1 MTLKSALQDVRE
13 TTLAAV
19 SGLLGKLAYLASL
32 RRAGGRYEHWGL
44 QSVYGVESADRALK
58 TAHAEVVVGILRS
71 RLAAL
76 SADLKHCSEIRGI
89 AAQDYV
95 EDLRDQFAQLL
106 PAGRE
111 NSPTSAHLNSVLVA
125 LSSLERN
132 RGHATRSVS

>member
-19 SGLLGKLAYLASL
+19 SGLLGKLLYLASL
-32 RRAGGRYEHWGL
+32 RGAEGSYEHWGL
-44 QSVYGVESADRALK
+44 QSVYGVESADRALR